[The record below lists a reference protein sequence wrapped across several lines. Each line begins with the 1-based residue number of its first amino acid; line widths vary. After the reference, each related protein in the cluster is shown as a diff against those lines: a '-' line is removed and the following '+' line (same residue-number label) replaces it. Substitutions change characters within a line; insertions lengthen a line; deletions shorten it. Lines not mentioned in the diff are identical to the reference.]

1 MSQSSTINR
10 RVVLHSRPLGAPT
23 HDNFRLH
30 ESAVPTPGDG
40 EVLLRTLWLSL
51 DPYMRTRMNHIGSYA
66 PPIALGDPMVGA
78 TVSRVIDSKHAQFKP
93 GDLVLAHSGWQDYA
107 LAHGGSLTALD
118 AVARPSHALSVLGMT
133 GFTAYWGLL
142 KIGEPQPGETV
153 VVASASGAVGA
164 VVGQI
169 AKLKG
174 ARVVGIAGDGGKC
187 RYVTEQLGFD
197 VCLDRRARDF
207 AEQLSLACPA
217 GIDVYFENVG
227 GAVLD
232 AVQPL
237 LNVGARIP
245 LCGLISQ
252 YSADSAPP
260 TPDMLPGFLQM
271 LLFKR
276 IRMQGFI
283 IGDHYASG
291 FDEFLRDMNAWIAQG
306 KVKLQEDIV
315 DGLEHAPEAFLGL
328 LAGRN
333 FGKVVVRVAY
343 D

>member
-1 MSQSSTINR
+1 MSHTPTVNR
-10 RVVLHSRPLGAPT
+10 RVVLHSRPHGAPT

-30 ESAVPTPGDG
+30 ESAVPAPAEG

-51 DPYMRTRMNHIGSYA
+51 DPYMRTRMNDTASYA
-66 PPIALGDPMVGA
+66 PPVALGDPMVGA
-78 TVSRVIDSKHAQFKP
+78 TVSRVVDSKHAQFKA
-93 GDLVLAHSGWQDYA
+93 GDLVLAHAGWQEYA
-107 LAHGGSLTALD
+107 LAHGASLTALD
-118 AVARPSHALSVLGMT
+118 GIAEPSHALSVLGMP

-142 KIGEPQPGETV
+142 KIGEPQAGETV

-174 ARVVGIAGDGGKC
+174 ARVVGIAGDAEKC
-187 RYVTEQLGFD
+187 RYVTQELGFD
-197 VCLDRRARDF
+197 VCLDRRAPDF
-207 AEQLSLACPA
+207 ATQLALACPA

-227 GAVLD
+227 GAVFE

-252 YSADSAPP
+252 YNADGAPP

-291 FDEFLRDMNAWIAQG
+291 FNDFLRDMSAWIEQG

-315 DGLEHAPEAFLGL
+315 DGLERAPEAFLGL

-333 FGKVVVRVAY
+333 FGKVVVRVASE
-343 D
+343 

>member
-1 MSQSSTINR
+1 MLQDSQVNR
-10 RVVLHSRPLGAPT
+10 RVVLHSRPDGTPS
-23 HDNFRLH
+23 HDNFRLD
-30 ESAVPTPGDG
+30 ETTVPNPADG
-40 EVLLRTLWLSL
+40 EVLLRTLYLSL
-51 DPYMRTRMNHIGSYA
+51 DPYMRTRMNDTASYA
-66 PPIALGDPMVGA
+66 PPVALGAPMVGA
-78 TVSRVIDSKHAQFKP
+78 TVSRVVASKHARFKA
-93 GDLVLAHSGWQDYA
+93 GDLVLAHAGWQEYVLSDGEG
-107 LAHGGSLTALD
+107 LAVLEGIEQ
-118 AVARPSHALSVLGMT
+118 PSHALSVLGMT

-174 ARVVGIAGDGGKC
+174 ARVVGIAGDADKC
-187 RYVTEQLGFD
+187 RFVTEELGFD
-197 VCLDRRARDF
+197 FCLDRRAPDF
-207 AEQLSLACPA
+207 AAQLAAACPD

-227 GAVLD
+227 GAILE
-232 AVQPL
+232 AVRPL

-252 YSADSAPP
+252 YNANEAPQG
-260 TPDMLPGFLQM
+260 TDHLPDFLQM

-291 FDEFLRDMNAWIAQG
+291 FDEFMRDMSAWITQG
-306 KVKLQEDIV
+306 KVKVQEDFV
-315 DGLEHAPEAFLGL
+315 DGLEHAPHAFLGL
-328 LAGRN
+328 LAGKN
-333 FGKVVVRVAY
+333 FGKVVVRVAQG
-343 D
+343 

>member
-1 MSQSSTINR
+1 MSQSTTINR

-30 ESAVPTPGDG
+30 ESAIPSPGDG

-51 DPYMRTRMNHIGSYA
+51 DPYMRTRMNHTASYA
-66 PPIALGDPMVGA
+66 PPVALGEAMVGA
-78 TVSRVIDSKHAQFKP
+78 TVSRVVDSKHAQFKA
-93 GDLVLAHSGWQDYA
+93 GDLVLAHAGWQDYA
-107 LAHGGSLTALD
+107 LAHGASLTALD
-118 AVARPSHALSVLGMT
+118 GIAEPSHALSVLGMT

-174 ARVVGIAGDGGKC
+174 ARVVGIAGDADKC
-187 RYVTEQLGFD
+187 HYVTQHLGFD
-197 VCLDRRARDF
+197 VCLDRRAPDF
-207 AEQLSLACPA
+207 AVQLAQACPA

-227 GAVLD
+227 GAVFD

-252 YSADSAPP
+252 YNADGAPP

-291 FDEFLRDMNAWIAQG
+291 FDDFQRDMRSWIAEG

-315 DGLEHAPEAFLGL
+315 DGLERAPEAFLGL
-328 LAGRN
+328 LAGSN
-333 FGKVVVRVAY
+333 FGKVVVRVAH

>member
-1 MSQSSTINR
+1 MLQHSICNR
-10 RVVLHSRPLGAPT
+10 RIVLNSRPHGAPSQ
-23 HDNFRLH
+23 DNFRLD
-30 ESAVPTPGDG
+30 ESAVPAPSDG
-40 EVLLRTLWLSL
+40 EVLLRTLYLSL
-51 DPYMRTRMNHIGSYA
+51 DPYMRTRMNDTASYA
-66 PPIALGDPMVGA
+66 PPVAIGEPMIGA
-78 TVSRVIDSKHAQFKP
+78 TVSRVVASKNAGFKA
-93 GDLVLAHSGWQDYA
+93 GDLVLAHAGWQDY
-107 LAHGGSLTALD
+107 SLSNGDGLTVLD
-118 AVARPSHALSVLGMT
+118 DIKQPSHALSVLGMT

-142 KIGEPQPGETV
+142 KIGAPQPGETV

-174 ARVVGIAGDGGKC
+174 ARVVGIAGDADKC
-187 RYVTEQLGFD
+187 RYVTEELGFD
-197 VCLDRRARDF
+197 ACLDRHAPDF
-207 AEQLSLACPA
+207 ASRLASVCPD

-227 GAVLD
+227 GAILE

-237 LNVGARIP
+237 LNVGARVP

-252 YSADSAPP
+252 YNADEAPQV
-260 TPDMLPGFLQM
+260 PDHLPGFLQM

-276 IRMQGFI
+276 IHIQGFI

-291 FDEFLRDMNAWIAQG
+291 FDEFMREMSVWVAQG
-306 KVKLQEDIV
+306 KVKVHEDFV
-315 DGLEHAPEAFLGL
+315 DGLEHAPQAFLDL

-333 FGKVVVRVAY
+333 FGKVVVRVAH